1 MFDWEDLRHFAALA
15 RDKSLS
21 AAARRLMVDHA
32 TVARRVAALE
42 AALELKLVDRRPRTY
57 ALTADG
63 ERIAQLAA
71 RMEDEAFAL
80 GRAARASKPG
90 LIGEV
95 AISAPPTLATTLI
108 ASWLGELRRR
118 HPGICIRL
126 DGEKR
131 SASLLRR
138 EADIAVRLFR
148 PTEKNLVVRKVG
160 RLVFALYASPAYLAD
175 YHPADHAFI
184 GYDDALEHLPQQ
196 QWLKALVGSRPI
208 VARISDLEGHRAA
221 ARAGVG
227 LAALPTYLGDADG
240 GLTRVPVKARPV
252 TREIW
257 LAVHSD
263 LRRVPAVQAVMAF
276 LAEVFAEEP
285 LRPEAPKKNP

>member
-1 MFDWEDLRHFAALA
+1 MHSMFDWEDLRHFAALA

-63 ERIAQLAA
+63 ERIAELAA
-71 RMEDEAFAL
+71 RMEEEAFAL

-90 LIGEV
+90 LTGEV

-108 ASWLGELRRR
+108 APWLGPLRRR

-148 PTEKNLVVRKVG
+148 PSEKNLVVRKVG
-160 RLVFALYASPAYLAD
+160 RLVFALYAAPAYLAE
-175 YHPADHAFI
+175 HRPADYAFI
-184 GYDDALEHLPQQ
+184 GYDDALAHLPQQ
-196 QWLKALVGSRPI
+196 HWLKALVGSRPI
-208 VARISDLEGHRAA
+208 VARISDLDGHRMA

-227 LAALPTYLGDADG
+227 LAALPTYLGDADA
-240 GLTRVPVKARPV
+240 GLARVAVRTRPA
-252 TREIW
+252 TREVW

-276 LAEVFAEEP
+276 LGERFAEEP
-285 LRPEAPKKNP
+285 LRSAT